1 MHLWE
6 VKRLPRKLG
15 ITVADSLI
23 PDAGDECETGL
34 GNIFTLTI
42 DESRYA
48 NHDNRD
54 KGVAIFVLDVFM
66 GDHTG
71 FTFLDSIDEKFPMA
85 HEDAIIITGKASNDV
100 VNMCI
105 AADITSLLEKPIK
118 SYALQL
124 AVSTIVSKYI
134 KFAKKLLQ
142 DPSLIEDIESL

>member
-1 MHLWE
+1 MAHGLDVIIVDDDPAVCKSILSVIKKFYTWGE
-6 VKRLPRKLG
+6 V
-15 ITVADSLI
+15 IAFTDSEE
-23 PDAGDECETGL
+23 AMTYC
-34 GNIFTLTI
+34 LT
-42 DESRYA
+42 
-48 NHDNRD
+48 RD

-124 AVSTIVSKYI
+124 AVSAIVSKYI
-134 KFAKKLLQ
+134 KFDGA
-142 DPSLIEDIESL
+142 